1 MKISFKKIVY
11 ILVSLLLIVLL
22 IYISNR
28 FSPQDISTFITK
40 AGPLAPVLYV
50 LIQIIGQIF
59 APLST
64 SALFVAGFIIFG
76 KNAIFY
82 SVLTWLISSI
92 TNFYLARKFGKKVL
106 KRFIGEEGIIRIEE
120 IAERIDTKRFYLL
133 RFSTFYINDFAS
145 YAFGLTRIPFFKYYM
160 ATVISMIPWSIVMML
175 VMKNGEHILLTTLKI
190 FLTMIPFAFLSYLFL
205 KKKRK

>member
-28 FSPQDISTFITK
+28 FSPQDISTFIAK

-145 YAFGLTRIPFFKYYM
+145 YAFGLTRIPFFKYYI

-190 FLTMIPFAFLSYLFL
+190 FLTMVPFAFLSYLFL

>member
-22 IYISNR
+22 IYISNK

-145 YAFGLTRIPFFKYYM
+145 YAFGLTRIPFFKYYI

-190 FLTMIPFAFLSYLFL
+190 FLTMVPFAFLSYLFL

>member
-22 IYISNR
+22 IYISNK

>member
-28 FSPQDISTFITK
+28 FSPQDISTFIAK

-145 YAFGLTRIPFFKYYM
+145 YAFGLTRIPFFKYYI